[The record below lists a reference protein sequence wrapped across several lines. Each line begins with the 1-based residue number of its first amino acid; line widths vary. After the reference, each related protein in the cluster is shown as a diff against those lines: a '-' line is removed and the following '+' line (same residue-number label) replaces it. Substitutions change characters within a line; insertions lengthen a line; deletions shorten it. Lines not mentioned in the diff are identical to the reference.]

1 MKAMKVISTLIALF
15 VSMPIWY
22 YLMYKILTLVQA
34 TELMWF
40 LYWIYLPFG
49 LFASLLAKLVEVLEK
64 K

>member
-1 MKAMKVISTLIALF
+1 MTVISALLTLCL
-15 VSMPIWY
+15 SLPIWY
-22 YLMYKILTLVQA
+22 YLIYKILTLVQA

-49 LFASLLAKLVEVLEK
+49 LFAAVLAKLVDVLK